1 MVYMLKF
8 DIAHSNASYHKEM
21 TVRESPT
28 GKLVINGKDIQVY
41 KEHDV
46 TKIPWDLVGVNYV
59 VEATE
64 ALNTKAE
71 AGLHISKKEGGPK
84 KGLRIRHILEMEN
97 EGGGIKNGD
106 LNGNTDPLALL
117 HGGCKRVIIAG
128 PSPDAPLTVIG
139 VNAEDL
145 DPRTSVI
152 SHASAPASAL
162 APVLTILHKKF
173 GIKSCAYTLIRS
185 IRGNSKET
193 MKCTNLG
200 PSTHGSRVKW
210 DYADNL
216 IPTQL
221 PTLDEEM
228 LRLLPFLHKKFHGLC
243 VFVPT
248 PEVSM
253 FDLTLQLENDSGDT
267 LYRDVCLALK
277 EAASEPPMTTVMR
290 YCMKMSNENSASG
303 LFASET
309 HSAIVDAKSGCQVNS
324 DTIKMVVWFDNETGH
339 AHRIVD
345 LITNCHVHY
354 EDFS

>member
-1 MVYMLKF
+1 M
-8 DIAHSNASYHKEM
+8 
-21 TVRESPT
+21 
-28 GKLVINGKDIQVY
+28 
-41 KEHDV
+41 

-71 AGLHISKKEGGPK
+71 AGLHISKKEGGGPK

-97 EGGGIKNGD
+97 EGGGIKNGGD

-185 IRGNSKET
+185 IRGQSKET

-210 DYADNL
+210 DYAGNYWFHKFF
-216 IPTQL
+216 
-221 PTLDEEM
+221 
-228 LRLLPFLHKKFHGLC
+228 FL
-243 VFVPT
+243 
-248 PEVSM
+248 
-253 FDLTLQLENDSGDT
+253 
-267 LYRDVCLALK
+267 
-277 EAASEPPMTTVMR
+277 
-290 YCMKMSNENSASG
+290 
-303 LFASET
+303 
-309 HSAIVDAKSGCQVNS
+309 
-324 DTIKMVVWFDNETGH
+324 
-339 AHRIVD
+339 
-345 LITNCHVHY
+345 
-354 EDFS
+354 